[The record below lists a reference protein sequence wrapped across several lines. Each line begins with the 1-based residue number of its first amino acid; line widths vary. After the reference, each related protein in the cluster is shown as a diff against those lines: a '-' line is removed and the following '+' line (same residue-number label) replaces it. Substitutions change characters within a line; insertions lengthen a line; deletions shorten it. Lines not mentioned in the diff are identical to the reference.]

1 MLGHVVQGH
10 LHDGTDHHVLLPP
23 LPTNKGIKTSLAL
36 FIMFAKTHISLV
48 LSSNPQSALDIL
60 TDKLDHVSTNLTNC
74 HDPFLKMGQTLHQ
87 LVEDGQDQGPQ
98 MP

>member
-1 MLGHVVQGH
+1 MGLAMYKENCMVAETP
-10 LHDGTDHHVLLPP
+10 LFPP
-23 LPTNKGIKTSLAL
+23 IKTSLAL
-36 FIMFAKTHISLV
+36 LIMFAKAHHIYIYFCPA
-48 LSSNPQSALDIL
+48 NPQSALDIL